1 MGRPTKGDKQV
12 TFIGIAEGDDSD
24 PAKLT
29 DALRSAAAEAIAAG
43 LVSADKSAWFRITSV
58 EVELANQHP
67 KTFRV
72 EVTPTG

>member
-1 MGRPTKGDKQV
+1 MGRPIKGGEER
-12 TFIGIAEGDDSD
+12 TFIGVAVGDDSD

-43 LVSADKSAWFRITSV
+43 LVSADQSVWFRITSI

-67 KTFRV
+67 RTSKSV
-72 EVTPTG
+72 